1 MSRCAVVESVEN
13 AVKAIWYVVSDKA
26 CVVPESRECELHPI

>member
-1 MSRCAVVESVEN
+1 MSRCAVVESGEN

-26 CVVPESRECELHPI
+26 CVIPESKEYEHHPI